1 MSSNATVDRG
11 AEASSALDSLR
22 ELDLSTIDVA
32 AVPEELL
39 GDLLATATRV
49 ESQAAALRGAVLAEA
64 DRRQTALRTAASGTD
79 AWAVEFT
86 GDTREMNAG
95 GLRIARLLEEKY
107 HATRDAFA
115 AGRVTKAQVRVIVNA
130 AEQSPTRATALQVAQ
145 AEELILGKATG
156 DGRRNGKPMDPKRLR
171 QAARRMYDRIDHDLA
186 DEHEAIMLGRESKH
200 AQRDT
205 YLMLSDNGDGTW
217 SGRFTIPEM
226 HGHLLTWA
234 LDKMTA
240 PRRQS
245 KGPLGQ
251 QVTDESA
258 ADGNGW
264 LPGPLEKRGSALC
277 ELIEHLPTTGWQL
290 TGGGS
295 ATTLLVRVEF
305 DDLVRR
311 VSDDME
317 QLGVGRLDNGVKLTA
332 AHVQRL
338 ACEAEIVPT
347 ILDSEEAVMFHGRG
361 QRLHDR
367 HQRNA
372 LGQIHDSCAISGCE
386 RPFAWCEIHHPYPWA
401 AGGGTDITNAV
412 PLCGWHHQRAH
423 DGDFDLRRDPPNGP
437 HAWKLARRRPPRD
450 WRDRAEA
457 ALGAGYTVVR
467 S

>member
-1 MSSNATVDRG
+1 MSSITAHTRVTEAAT
-11 AEASSALDSLR
+11 ASVDSLR
-22 ELDLSTIDVA
+22 RLDLST
-32 AVPEELL
+32 VPEEQL
-39 GDLLATATRV
+39 GELLATATRI

-64 DRRQTALRTAASGTD
+64 DRRKTALRTAATGTD

-95 GLRIARLLEEKY
+95 GLRIARLLESKY

-130 AEQSPTRATALQVAQ
+130 AEQAPVRATEQQVAT
-145 AEELILGKATG
+145 AEEFLLGRATG
-156 DGRRNGKPMDPKRLR
+156 ESRRNGKPMDPKRLR
-171 QAARRMYDRIDHDLA
+171 QAARRMFDPIDHELA
-186 DEHEAIMLGRESKH
+186 DEHEAIMLGRESKG
-200 AQRDT
+200 AERET

-217 SGRFTIPEM
+217 SGRFTIPEL
-226 HGHLLTWA
+226 HGQLFSWV
-234 LDKMTA
+234 LDKLTA
-240 PRRQS
+240 PRRRS
-245 KGPLGQ
+245 TGPLGQ
-251 QVTDESA
+251 EILDDAA
-258 ADGNGW
+258 ADGDGW
-264 LPGPLEKRGSALC
+264 TLGGLEKKGRAFC
-277 ELIEHLPTTGWQL
+277 ELLEHLPTTGWQL
-290 TGGGS
+290 TGGGN
-295 ATTLLVRVEF
+295 ATTLLVRIEF

-311 VSDDME
+311 LSDDME
-317 QLGVGRLDNGVKLTA
+317 RLGVGRLDNGVKLTA

-347 ILDSEEAVMFHGRG
+347 ILDSEEAVLFHGRG

-372 LGQIHDSCAISGCE
+372 LAQLHDSCAISGCQ

-437 HAWKLARRRPPRD
+437 HAWKLARRKPLHD
-450 WRDRAEA
+450 WRNMPETAP
-457 ALGAGYTVVR
+457 GAGYTVVR